1 VFHPIPLASPP
12 FQADWDVDHRQLW
25 LCSSAGAA
33 PLIPPLDCSCL
44 VKNII
49 RQFIIKEKTRRK
61 NAPWF
66 LGGAKKYLS
75 SLELQENI

>member
-1 VFHPIPLASPP
+1 LLNAEES
-12 FQADWDVDHRQLW
+12 
-25 LCSSAGAA
+25 
-33 PLIPPLDCSCL
+33 DCLSEKAI

-49 RQFIIKEKTRRK
+49 RQFIKREKTRRK

-66 LGGAKKYLS
+66 LGSAKKYLS